1 MTNYLQKHIDDA
13 LELSSKGYF
22 FSKSQ
27 QTEALDNLNRAYD
40 QVRNTKWH
48 TPEAKDLTH
57 EEKSDLICDMP
68 DMLHLVKEKHRPI
81 FEKLGMDCDTI
92 YKLVEYR
99 NEFKNF
105 EIVPKAIENNDFA
118 QVMQFIVSGV
128 QSNFQDDGRNY
139 LKERLGDDLYSRVR
153 WDWHFVR
160 NSRGTDFIRVFWFL
174 DGRITKLQSILAMGV
189 K

>member
-1 MTNYLQKHIDDA
+1 MRNLQTYIDDA

-27 QTEALDNLNRAYD
+27 QKEALDNLNRAYD
-40 QVRNTKWH
+40 VIQNTKYDSEMAQKA
-48 TPEAKDLTH
+48 TPEERWGLV
-57 EEKSDLICDMP
+57 CDMP
-68 DMLHLVKEKHRPI
+68 HALHLVKEKHRPI
-81 FEKLGMDCDTI
+81 FEKLGMDWDTVV
-92 YKLVEYR
+92 KLVEYR

-105 EIVPKAIENNDFA
+105 EIVPKAKENNDFA

-139 LKERLGDDLYSRVR
+139 LKEKLGEDLYRRVR

>member
-1 MTNYLQKHIDDA
+1 MRNLQTYIDDA

-22 FSKSQ
+22 FSKSEQ
-27 QTEALDNLNRAYD
+27 KEALDNLNRAYD
-40 QVRNTKWH
+40 EVYKN
-48 TPEAKDLTH
+48 KDLSIQDFPTH
-57 EEKSDLICDMP
+57 EERWDLIIQLP
-68 DMLHLVKEKHRPI
+68 SNLYLVREKHRPL
-81 FEKLGMDCDTI
+81 FEKVKMDCDTI
-92 YKLVEYR
+92 FKLVEYR

-105 EIVPKAIENNDFA
+105 EIVPKAKENNDFA

-139 LKERLGDDLYSRVR
+139 LKEKLGEDLYRRVR

>member
-1 MTNYLQKHIDDA
+1 MRNLQTYIDDA

-22 FSKSQ
+22 FSKSEQ
-27 QTEALDNLNRAYD
+27 KEALDNLNRAYD
-40 QVRNTKWH
+40 EVYKN
-48 TPEAKDLTH
+48 KDMSIQDFPTH
-57 EEKSDLICDMP
+57 EERWDLSCDIP
-68 DMLHLVKEKHRPI
+68 SSLHLVKEKHRPI

-105 EIVPKAIENNDFA
+105 EIVPKAKENNDFA

-139 LKERLGDDLYSRVR
+139 LKEKLGEDLYRRVR